1 MNPPIQSTPPPPPNT
16 TTTVSTKALC
26 SNCNLKQRWLLH
38 RVLFRGTNRLLCSS
52 CVLRLHPSSF
62 CPSCFEF
69 FDHPLSS
76 NSLNRFISCIKC
88 SSLTHL
94 RCLPSSSPPPSSFLC
109 PSCSSPDY
117 KFFNP
122 SNAHHMLD
130 KKHALVFL
138 CAAKIASASV
148 AKALTIAR
156 IKADRSVRD
165 SAVARKR
172 AREALLRVD
181 NLQRVKGSIQVSGS
195 WNLGTTNQKVQVN
208 HSVVCKKEE
217 LNGQNNKV
225 RVSSAALPSPVPL
238 PQYGSSVTTNNNG
251 APHSVVRGNWNG
263 NVIV

>member
-1 MNPPIQSTPPPPPNT
+1 MNLPPINSTPNT
-16 TTTVSTKALC
+16 TAAVATKASC
-26 SNCNLKQRWLLH
+26 SNCNLNQRWLLH
-38 RVLFRGTNRLLCSS
+38 RVLYRGTNRLLCTS
-52 CVLRLHPSSF
+52 CVLCLHPSSF
-62 CPSCFEF
+62 CHTCLEF
-69 FDHPLSS
+69 FEHPLSS
-76 NSLNRFISCIKC
+76 TSLNRFISCIKC

-109 PSCSSPDY
+109 PSCSSPDF

-122 SNAHHMLD
+122 NNAHHVFD

-148 AKALTIAR
+148 AKALSIAR
-156 IKADRSVRD
+156 AKADRSVRD
-165 SAVARKR
+165 SAAARKR

-181 NLQRVKGSIQVSGS
+181 NLQRLKGSIQVSGS
-195 WNLGTTNQKVQVN
+195 CNLGTTNQKVQVN

-238 PQYGSSVTTNNNG
+238 PQYGSSVTVKNNG
-251 APHSVVRGNWNG
+251 APHSVIRVQIDKSSNCL
-263 NVIV
+263 